1 MKVRTS
7 RSGFVLILA
16 VMLLAFVGALVAG
29 LGVLAE
35 VEGSGNRRHH
45 RHVQARENARL
56 GLTLALAELQRWTG
70 PDQRVTA
77 TAASQPGVVHPR
89 WTGVWDA
96 TTQEAAAA
104 TWLVSGSEFALSRPS
119 PVTALDASTR
129 VTMTSDT
136 NGGGAAPLIPIR
148 DERLGN
154 GAPVVGHYAWWIGD
168 EGVKAP
174 VAAAPEAPWPVNDAS
189 HTAEQE
195 TRWFQSTA
203 RGASPP
209 AAADEPSFEIRAEPN
224 AGLVTD
230 GNVLTFEQLAFLHST
245 DGASLGREAVERR
258 AGSWSPNNRN
268 VIADSREG
276 GLRQDLSL
284 RPDLLGAA
292 FAAWADHDSYLEAV
306 GSASDP
312 GHAILPAYGSDPLR
326 RRHRIAAPVWE
337 GGAVFSTAPVLSFFF
352 LQFNVRR
359 SGGNSAPAATNAM
372 EIRARLV
379 VQLWNPFTSAAV
391 PEPLRLTVAGLPD
404 LTLIDSNGGRHTI
417 ALQERFGSPMVIT
430 LPADDVAFPGDA
442 DDHSWL
448 PGRVYAWR
456 AHGGA
461 PGRWD
466 TEFYNRTLS
475 VANANLWVVPAA
487 VSYLPPASNSVM
499 LSVAGA
505 SSQLTLELQKADGT
519 ALATVR
525 SPAYA
530 AFTTTPQR
538 ANNNDEYRFGFMLRL
553 VDPVDFAAAPGTST
567 WLTGEGSD
575 PRALALHEPLYR
587 TGGGGDLPSA
597 YVGVSGNAV
606 FTDENRLLDRVMGRS
621 GMSYNEDTPV
631 FELLRQPL
639 VSVGQLQHLQIEAAR
654 PFAVGNPW
662 SVPLR
667 INGTPA
673 PALFDRFFFSGL
685 RPATTAGGG
694 DFELLPPP
702 LLEIAR
708 TNPATGGTTTIDDL
722 RQQPAGR
729 SSALLL
735 QAGSF
740 NVNSTDAA
748 AWAAVLRNCR
758 MASGEVFTFLE
769 PSVASGTAADTS
781 TAADGTSGAN
791 FWRFSQ
797 SAQETFRADQGY
809 AASSTV
815 PPAAPSVSSA
825 ANTHLYRQGRRLL
838 SDQQV
843 NDFAAALAAAS
854 TLRQRAS
861 GPWRGLAEFVAPEP
875 SLGGQSALEYGIAA
889 AGLNNGVSEFSSQWL
904 TAADVLTSLAP
915 VLFARSDTFRI
926 RSYGDSTNPFTGEVV
941 SVAWCEAVVQRR
953 PVYFDSSEPATTLP
967 AELSSSRNRELG
979 RRYQIVSF
987 RWLNRSDL

>member
-1 MKVRTS
+1 MTVKTS
-7 RSGFVLILA
+7 RSGFVLLLA
-16 VMLLAFVGALVAG
+16 VMLLAFVGALVTG
-29 LGVLAE
+29 LGVLAK
-35 VEGSGNRRHH
+35 VEAGGNIRRL
-45 RHVQARENARL
+45 RQAQARENAQL
-56 GLTLALAELQRWTG
+56 GLTLALSQLQQWTG

-77 TAASQPGVVHPR
+77 TAASQPGSAHPR

-96 TTQEAAAA
+96 TTEEPAAA
-104 TWLVSGSEFALSRPS
+104 TWLVSGSEFASGRPS
-119 PVTALDASTR
+119 PDAALHASTS
-129 VTMTSDT
+129 VTMMNDT
-136 NGGGAAPLIPIR
+136 NGAVAAPLMPIR
-148 DERLGN
+148 DERLGH
-154 GAPVVGHYAWWIGD
+154 GTPVVGHYAWWIGD

-174 VAAAPEAPWPVNDAS
+174 VAAPESPWPVNEVTLS
-189 HTAEQE
+189 AEQE
-195 TRWFQSTA
+195 RRWLQSSV

-209 AAADEPSFEIRAEPN
+209 AAVDEPSFEVRAEPN
-224 AGLVTD
+224 AGLVMS
-230 GNVLTFEQLAFLHST
+230 GRVLTLEQLAFLRST
-245 DGASLGREAVERR
+245 DGTSLGREAVERR
-258 AGSWSPNNRN
+258 TGSWTPNNRN

-292 FAAWADHDSYLEAV
+292 FAAWADCDSHLEAV
-306 GSASDP
+306 GASSDP
-312 GHAILPAYGSDPLR
+312 AHAILPAYGADPLR
-326 RRHRIAAPVWE
+326 RRHRIVVPVRE

-359 SGGNSAPAATNAM
+359 VGGNSAPAATNAM

-404 LTLIDSNGGRHTI
+404 LTLIDSNGGRQTI
-417 ALQERFGSPMVIT
+417 ALQQRFGSPMVIT
-430 LPADDVAFPGDA
+430 LPADDVTFPGDA

-448 PGRVYAWR
+448 PGRIYAWR
-456 AHGGA
+456 THGRA
-461 PGRWD
+461 PGSWD

-475 VANANLWVVPAA
+475 VANANLWVAPAG
-487 VSYLPPASNSVM
+487 VSYRPPASNSVM
-499 LSVAGA
+499 LSVTGA

-519 ALATVR
+519 SLATVR
-525 SPAYA
+525 SPPYA

-553 VDPVDFAAAPGTST
+553 VDPVDFAAAPAATT
-567 WLTGEGSD
+567 WLTGEASD
-575 PRALALHEPLYR
+575 PRALTAGEPLYR
-587 TGGGGDLPSA
+587 TGSGGDLPSA

-631 FELLRQPL
+631 FELPRQPL

-654 PFAVGNPW
+654 PFATGNPW
-662 SVPLR
+662 AAPWR
-667 INGTPA
+667 INGCPA
-673 PALFDRFFFSGL
+673 ISLFDRFFFSGL
-685 RPATTAGGG
+685 RPTSVAGGREFKMG
-694 DFELLPPP
+694 PPP
-702 LLEIAR
+702 LLEIVR
-708 TNPATGGTTTIDDL
+708 TKPSTHTTTTIDDL
-722 RQQPAGR
+722 RQQPSGR

-740 NVNSTDAA
+740 NVNSADAA

-758 MASGEVFTFLE
+758 TAKVEVFTFLE
-769 PSVASGTAADTS
+769 AAAASGTAADT
-781 TAADGTSGAN
+781 AIGLDGTSGAS

-797 SAQETFRADQGY
+797 SAQETFRADAGY

-815 PPAAPSVSSA
+815 PPTAPSVSSM

-843 NDFAAALAAAS
+843 NDFATAIAAAS

-861 GPWRGLAEFVAPEP
+861 GPWRGLADFVAPEP
-875 SLGGQSALEYGIAA
+875 SLGGQSALEYAIAA
-889 AGLNNGVSEFSSQWL
+889 AGLNDDVGEFSSQWL
-904 TAADVLTSLAP
+904 TPADVLTSLAP

-926 RSYGDSTNPFTGEVV
+926 RSYGDATNPFTREVE
-941 SVAWCEAVVQRR
+941 SVAWCEAVVQRL
-953 PVYFDSSEPATTLP
+953 PAYFDSSEPATTLP
-967 AELSSSRNRELG
+967 SELSSARNRQLG